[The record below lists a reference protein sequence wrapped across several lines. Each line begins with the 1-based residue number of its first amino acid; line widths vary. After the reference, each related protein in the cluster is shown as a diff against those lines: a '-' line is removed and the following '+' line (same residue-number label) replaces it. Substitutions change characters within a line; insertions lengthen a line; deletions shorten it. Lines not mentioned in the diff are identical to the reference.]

1 MSDLKPGS
9 RWKSGVC
16 SGEFVVVRAPS
27 DDGELTCGGVPLRAQ
42 TSKGPPMTAADPSGE
57 GTMAGKR
64 YAEAESGI
72 ELLCTKPGSG
82 ALAFAGR
89 PLARKDA
96 KPLPASD

>member
-1 MSDLKPGS
+1 MTDCKPGS

-16 SGEFVVVRAPS
+16 GGEFVVVRPPA
-27 DDGELTCGGVPLRAQ
+27 GEGTLTCGGVPMRAQ
-42 TSKGPPMTAADPSGE
+42 TDTGPLVEAVESAGE
-57 GTMAGKR
+57 GTMVGKR
-64 YAEAESGI
+64 YADAESGV

>member
-1 MSDLKPGS
+1 MSDYKPGT

-16 SGEFVVVRAPS
+16 GAEFVLVKAPTGA
-27 DDGELTCGGVPLRAQ
+27 GELTCGGVPLRAHGSDDAPVSASE
-42 TSKGPPMTAADPSGE
+42 TGGE

-64 YAEAESGI
+64 YGDADSGA

-82 ALAFAGR
+82 SLGFAGR
-89 PLARKDA
+89 PLVRKDA